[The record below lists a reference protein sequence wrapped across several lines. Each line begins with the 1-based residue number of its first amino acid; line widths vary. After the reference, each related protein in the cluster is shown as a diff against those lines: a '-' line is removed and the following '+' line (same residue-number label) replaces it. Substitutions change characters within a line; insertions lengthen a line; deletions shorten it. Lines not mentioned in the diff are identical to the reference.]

1 MIISDKDREIFVKV
15 VFTAALVLLF
25 AFIIYFN
32 L

>member
-15 VFTAALVLLF
+15 VFTTALVLLI
-25 AFIIYFN
+25 AAMIYFN